1 MEKGWQQKVLDKG
14 YVRYVDHMG
23 SDAFVVECA
32 RMSTGGGFV
41 SWDPYQKCSKCALVH
56 IEGGPLALIG
66 GCDHVWVK
74 YPDGDFGMLRHMMR
88 ENHTSP
94 YEFGELVVEIK
105 GPLMVFREHHRHRTQ
120 SYSEASA
127 RYAPMTQDC
136 YVPDLGRIKKQSKT
150 NKQASGEAFLEEDAE
165 IIVDMIETEQEEID
179 QHYRYMLDRGVAR
192 EIARINC
199 PVARYSTMRAK
210 ANLLNWLKFLKLRLA
225 SNAQWEI
232 QEYARQIEVI
242 VRAHWPRV
250 YELFEEFDLY
260 STRFSRG
267 EMTLLRRLKIQ
278 PDSFVGSEN
287 SAAVEALIKKVLGS

>member
-23 SDAFVVECA
+23 SDEFIVECA

-41 SWDPYQKCSKCALVH
+41 SWEPYKKCSLCNCITFFGVPEPSCITFEH
-56 IEGGPLALIG
+56 N
-66 GCDHVWVK
+66 WTR

-88 ENHTSP
+88 EAHTSP

-105 GPLMVFREHHRHRTQ
+105 APIMVFREHQRHRTQ

-136 YVPDLGRIKKQSKT
+136 YVPDVGRIKKQSKT
-150 NKQASGEAFLEEDAE
+150 NKQASGEAFLEEDAG
-165 IIVDMIETEQEEID
+165 IIVDMIETEQEGID
-179 QHYRYMLDRGVAR
+179 KHYRDMLDRGVAR

-199 PVARYSTMRAK
+199 PVARYSVMRAK
-210 ANLLNWLKFLKLRLA
+210 ANLLNWLRFLKLRLA
-225 SNAQWEI
+225 PNAQWEI
-232 QEYARQIEVI
+232 QEVARQIEVI

-260 STRFSRG
+260 AVKFSRA
-267 EMTLLRRLKIQ
+267 EMKRLREILAASTPSVLSDPLVKKICSSQ
-278 PDSFVGSEN
+278 
-287 SAAVEALIKKVLGS
+287 